1 MIICDNMHS
10 YSVKKDNKNNIL
22 ITMLIISGFIDFII
36 NCIVNCFT
44 NLING
49 GIIYYIIFLS
59 TYFASYKFIYYLYD
73 EKLWKSKYL
82 GRFNKHPDI
91 SGLWE
96 GTINNN
102 YFPPIA
108 VKVEVKQTW
117 SEIIIILST
126 DTAYSKTKCLSIDN
140 EDKIRINYIYFNET
154 RGMDNQELRNHE
166 GTCSLLLSDDL
177 KNMRGEYYTNHHRKT
192 SGILELEKIC

>member
-1 MIICDNMHS
+1 MVICDNMHS
-10 YSVKKDNKNNIL
+10 YSLKNDNKNEILTGIL
-22 ITMLIISGFIDFII
+22 ILSGFFDLIM
-36 NCIVNCFT
+36 NYAVSCLS
-44 NLING
+44 NLINDWM
-49 GIIYYIIFLS
+49 IPIIFLS
-59 TYFASYKFIYYLYD
+59 TYFAPYKFIYYLYD

-154 RGMDNQELRNHE
+154 RGMNNQELRNHE

>member
-1 MIICDNMHS
+1 MDDTN
-10 YSVKKDNKNNIL
+10 YF
-22 ITMLIISGFIDFII
+22 FIH
-36 NCIVNCFT
+36 
-44 NLING
+44 L
-49 GIIYYIIFLS
+49 L
-59 TYFASYKFIYYLYD
+59 APYKFIYYLYD
-73 EKLWKSKYL
+73 KNYGNPNISED
-82 GRFNKHPDI
+82 FNKHTDI

-140 EDKIRINYIYFNET
+140 EDKIRINYIYLDET

-192 SGILELEKIC
+192 SGILELKKYVKRVKTMFSYIFCLKIVAFQLLGLEKVLIKKI